1 MEQLTEILRIQD
13 PKLQTARLIAVL
25 DEIIELESKVEKRPD
40 IFPSLESLVRSVFAD
55 AVPQQV
61 RELLKSRS
69 FIKE

>member
-61 RELLKSRS
+61 RESRS